1 MKKSLRERIRNAR
14 LTTGLSQAALAEK
27 IGVQRSA
34 VAQWE
39 MLNGSNPT
47 VENLCKIATITSVRF
62 EWLATGRGYRSM
74 TEIENHSLDQ
84 EVQLMYVAG
93 NDLEIR
99 TLMALRKLSLHEC
112 TAITELVENLS
123 MKAKPKKT
131 GASGFGL

>member
-1 MKKSLRERIRNAR
+1 MKKMLRDRIRNAR

-39 MLNGSNPT
+39 MLNGSSPT
-47 VENLCKIATITSVRF
+47 VDNLAKLAKITSVRF

-84 EVQLMYVAG
+84 EVQIMYVAG
-93 NDLEIR
+93 TDLEIR
-99 TLMALRKLSLHEC
+99 TLLALRKLSLHEC
-112 TAITELVENLS
+112 NAITELAENLS
-123 MKAKPKKT
+123 MKNKPRKLK
-131 GASGFGL
+131 ASGLIL